1 MTIEELAD
9 YIKEKYK
16 LSDEE
21 LVRYCE
27 VLLLMLEIAK
37 VTRKVTRDLETI

>member
-1 MTIEELAD
+1 MTIEEFAD

-16 LSDEE
+16 LSDDE
-21 LVRYCE
+21 LVRNCE
-27 VLLLMLEIAK
+27 VLLFMLEIAK